1 MNEFNQ
7 TANNYS
13 GTQNNYQLIVEN
25 LQPEILDVFRKNFEE
40 HTQNIKITDA
50 YFREKNAQK
59 EKYYQFYR
67 SKKITSDDRKFV
79 GKFVSPVTYMYAG
92 LGTILFSSNIKKIR
106 GAKLIYSRDDE
117 YEQIDDVLS
126 LAKSLEVE
134 KLRKKTKKGDVCFQS
149 DCQLIY
155 NSSSEKR
162 IKNFLVFVDG
172 GKKGYDLFVVQT
184 VQTPVFEGVTKYE
197 VNEAHKLTNLSM
209 EIRPWNKLD
218 KHKMTSRVVL
228 LNNLEEMLK
237 PISHPSGS
245 IEVGNE
251 TKLFKEFVEQFNS
264 AYNFNLIEME
274 KQ

>member
-1 MNEFNQ
+1 M
-7 TANNYS
+7 
-13 GTQNNYQLIVEN
+13 
-25 LQPEILDVFRKNFEE
+25 
-40 HTQNIKITDA
+40 
-50 YFREKNAQK
+50 
-59 EKYYQFYR
+59 
-67 SKKITSDDRKFV
+67 
-79 GKFVSPVTYMYAG
+79 
-92 LGTILFSSNIKKIR
+92 
-106 GAKLIYSRDDE
+106 
-117 YEQIDDVLS
+117 
-126 LAKSLEVE
+126 EVE

-274 KQ
+274 EQ